1 MEYDNE
7 GCEVTWIVKGLRLN
21 RRACRGESKK
31 MAESATQ
38 GIRRECKVGTGN
50 GMQMWKG

>member
-1 MEYDNE
+1 MESE
-7 GCEVTWIVKGLRLN
+7 RVEVKQ
-21 RRACRGESKK
+21 ESAQGGVSIK